1 VPPSAEGVD
10 SQHAFAY
17 VASVNRILVGLQESY
32 EGENEYSP
40 GESVESDSGGYSLL
54 DPETGSLIPARG
66 EIRPIVQQTFR
77 ALQPTS
83 NPFEFWAAL
92 ANGEDTV
99 IGQYSSRTFTF
110 KPLLK
115 LSKIRFNSMDMWTD
129 EPAGKVYFVYEGH
142 LLSLQIKVR

>member
-1 VPPSAEGVD
+1 
-10 SQHAFAY
+10 
-17 VASVNRILVGLQESY
+17 
-32 EGENEYSP
+32 
-40 GESVESDSGGYSLL
+40 
-54 DPETGSLIPARG
+54 
-66 EIRPIVQQTFR
+66 VQQTFR
-77 ALQPTS
+77 ALQPTP

-99 IGQYSSRTFTF
+99 IGRYSSRTFTF

-142 LLSLQIKVR
+142 LLGLQIKVR